1 MAFTRPI
8 TKLLLAG
15 ATACFWLLL
24 VTDSMAQ
31 GRRYQPQTPTL
42 SPYLNLSRFN
52 TGGLPNYYAL
62 VRPLVQQRQ
71 VNLQGREIVLEQQ
84 RQITTLQSELQR
96 GVESSSQTGSASWFM
111 TSGVQSRFLDTSSYY
126 PEPAFGGRR

>member
-15 ATACFWLLL
+15 ATACFWLLC
-24 VTDSMAQ
+24 VGGSMAQ

-52 TGGLPNYYAL
+52 AGGLPNYYAL

-71 VNLQGREIVLEQQ
+71 VNLQGQEIVLEQQ

-96 GVESSSQTGSASWFM
+96 GVESSSQTGSSSWFM